1 MHLQC
6 ICGRAGSG
14 KTHYLARAI
23 ADAVAQGHS
32 ALLIVPDQYTLQ
44 AEQALIKQM
53 GTRGLMDAEVLSFTR
68 LCERVL
74 EQTGGLAK
82 PMLDQRGRAMAVS
95 RILLMEQDA
104 WHAYGKYVHSPHF
117 ASTLAGE
124 IGELK
129 RFDIRPEQLA
139 QAADGQARL
148 LDIAHAYAQYEK
160 NVGTSYADTQDR
172 LNQMIEQIPSYTPLQ
187 HSCVFIDGFEMLT
200 SQIYRAV
207 RALLQ
212 QAVSL
217 HITFRLG
224 QPNDADWPLFAV
236 EEKHHQRVLRIAEQI
251 GATVSH
257 LWLPLAQTPRLPAHA
272 DLRHA
277 ERTLFASIPTP
288 YEQRADHI
296 RVFRAASMT
305 EEAEHCAQQILALAQ
320 DDGMRFREIAVVAA
334 DLTTYGPLL
343 ERAFAQYGI
352 PSFLDCKRTVATHPL
367 ARYVLLSLRVI
378 QRNYAAKDVLALG
391 KTGYTALCES
401 DLDELEQLL
410 LTKGIRWLSASYKPP
425 LGEDSRVYSG
435 LRDTLLTPQYN
446 LQSALRKAATAAEQA
461 QAIAQ
466 FLQDSGAV
474 ARADMQRMQM
484 AEQGD
489 RDGAMEI
496 EQVYQTIGTVLHQ
509 LHDVLGGTRLP
520 NQTLYDLLSAGLAA
534 EEVGILPTS
543 QDAVQ
548 VGTVTRSRMGDLR
561 ALFILGF
568 NEGVLPAGI
577 TEAGLFSR
585 EDKQKLQQRGLY
597 LGHDD
602 EERLCEEEAA
612 LYGLIAKPSDKLL
625 LSYCQA
631 KPDGSAAY
639 PSSVLVRLLAL
650 FPTLREQTAADFPYA
665 LWRTPQTALLAL
677 ADARREQREA
687 EPVFVQTERTLRQLG
702 MALPSPAPYLL
713 DPELDD
719 IGPGLSQA
727 LADAS
732 AYDASIVS
740 PTTLERMARC
750 PFLAFAEGMLLRP
763 PQAPVY
769 GHSPQ
774 DVGNYYHHVMR
785 PYVHAYRAAKRN
797 GEAWTKEKSD
807 AAVDAICQEVD
818 QNEFL
823 TGIYREDARA
833 HQAARQQ
840 RIAMRTTCWCV
851 SQQMEDS
858 EYQPEKTEIRLS
870 QRVELPGGDG
880 FTMRGTI
887 DRLDMAKVAD
897 TPYVR
902 IIDYKKSG
910 TDVDYT
916 ALFYGTSLQLPLYT
930 GAAAQQYQA
939 RPGGAFFIQ
948 LQDGDI
954 SAPPERA
961 ERMRRDLHRMQG
973 VYDIQTAELMA
984 REQTLA
990 AHVKGGHNHALT
1002 AEQFDALI
1010 AHGYQTAAD
1019 LYVRKQAGVT
1029 HPFPLKQAL
1038 DSCAHCALAAACG
1051 FEEGNHAC
1059 RRAQPV
1065 SKDAFFEEVRR
1076 S

>member
-14 KTHYLARAI
+14 KTHYLAQAI

-44 AEQALIKQM
+44 AEQALIRQM

-74 EQTGGLAK
+74 EQTGGLAR

-95 RILLMEQDA
+95 RILLSEPDA
-104 WHAYGKYVHSPHF
+104 WQAYGKYIHSPHF

-129 RFDIRPEQLA
+129 RFDIPPEQLA
-139 QAADGQARL
+139 QAAQGQARL
-148 LDIAHAYAQYEK
+148 LDIARAYAQYENK
-160 NVGTSYADTQDR
+160 VSVRYADTQDR
-172 LNQMIEQIPSYTPLQ
+172 LNQMIEQLPSYAPLRRC
-187 HSCVFIDGFEMLT
+187 CVFIDGFEMLT

-207 RALLQ
+207 GALLQ

-217 HITFRLG
+217 HVTFRLG
-224 QPNDADWPLFAV
+224 QPTDADWPLFAV
-236 EEKHHQRVLRIAEQI
+236 EKKHHQRILDIAKKT
-251 GATVSH
+251 GASVSH
-257 LWLPLAQTPRLPAHA
+257 VWLPLAQTTQPSVHA

-277 ERTLFASIPTP
+277 ERTLFASIPLP
-288 YEQRADHI
+288 FEQRADHI

-305 EEAEHCAQQILALAQ
+305 EEAEHCAQQILTLAQ
-320 DDGMRFREIAVVAA
+320 DNGMRFGEMAVVAA

-343 ERAFAQYGI
+343 ERAFHQYGI
-352 PSFLDCKRTVATHPL
+352 PSFLDRKRTVATHPL
-367 ARYVLLSLRVI
+367 ARYVLLSLRTI
-378 QRNYAAKDVLALG
+378 QRGYAAKDVLALA
-391 KTGYTALCES
+391 KTGLSALCES

-410 LTKGIRWLSASYKPP
+410 LTKGVRWLSASYTPA
-425 LGEDSRVYSG
+425 LGEESRVYRA
-435 LRDTLLTPQYN
+435 LRDTLLMPQYD
-446 LQSALRKAATAAEQA
+446 LQEALRKANTAAEQA

-466 FLQDSGAV
+466 FLQASGAV
-474 ARADMQRMQM
+474 ARADMQRVQM

-496 EQVYQTIGTVLHQ
+496 EQVYQTIGAVLHQ

-520 NQTLYDLLSAGLAA
+520 NQTLYDLLSAGLSA
-534 EEVGILPTS
+534 EEVGVLPTS

-568 NEGVLPAGI
+568 NEGVLPAGVA
-577 TEAGLFSR
+577 EAGLFSR
-585 EDKQKLQQRGLY
+585 EDKLQLQQCGLY

-612 LYGLIAKPSDKLL
+612 LYGLIAKPSDMLL

-631 KPDGSAAY
+631 KPDGSTAY
-639 PSSVLVRLLAL
+639 PSSVLTRLLAL
-650 FPTLREQTAADFPYA
+650 FPTLREQTAADFPFA

-677 ADARREQREA
+677 AEAKREQRES
-687 EPVFVQTERTLRQLG
+687 EPIFVQTERLLRQIG
-702 MALPSPAPYLL
+702 VALPSPAPYLL
-713 DPELDD
+713 DPALDD
-719 IGPGLSQA
+719 IGPALSQA

-732 AYDASIVS
+732 AYDAAIVS

-750 PFLAFAEGMLLRP
+750 PFLAFAEGTLLRP
-763 PQAPVY
+763 PQPPPY
-769 GHSPQ
+769 GHTPQ
-774 DVGNYYHHVMR
+774 DVGNYFHHVMR

-797 GEAWTKEKSD
+797 GETWTQQRSD

-833 HQAARQQ
+833 HHAARQQ
-840 RIAMRTTCWCV
+840 RIAMRTTCWYV

-858 EYQPEKTEIRLS
+858 DYRPEKTEIRLS
-870 QRVELPGGDG
+870 QRVELPGGDW

-887 DRLDMAKVAD
+887 DRLDIANVEN

-902 IIDYKKSG
+902 IIDYKKSA

-916 ALFYGTSLQLPLYT
+916 ELFYGTSLQLPLYT

-948 LQDGDI
+948 LHDGDV
-954 SAPPERA
+954 SVPPERA
-961 ERMRRDLHRMQG
+961 ERTRRDLHRMQG
-973 VYDIQTAELMA
+973 IYDVQAAPLMA
-984 REQTLA
+984 RKQTLA
-990 AHVKGGHNHALT
+990 AYVKGGNNHALT

-1010 AHGYQTAAD
+1010 AHGYAAAAD

-1038 DSCAHCALAAACG
+1038 DSCAHCALASACG
-1051 FEEGNHAC
+1051 FEEGSHAC
-1059 RRAQPV
+1059 RRTQPV
-1065 SKDAFFEEVRR
+1065 SKDAFFEEVRP